1 MNMDDA
7 DMNTALMVDGNAV
20 AGQLMDVFGR
30 DMTIAVARC
39 AGCTREAE
47 MGALMAFTRGPGVVL
62 RCPAC
67 EAAIAARRSYAC
79 LANRNQRGPGG
90 STPPGPVSM
99 LRQPLLLSPLVMAK
113 FAVMLP
119 TLELVGTGLDFRAC
133 LPSV

>member
-39 AGCTREAE
+39 AGCAREAE

-67 EAAIAARRSYAC
+67 EAAIARVVETPTAIYVEARGASFLRLPRYPQSERPRWEHPTRARIH
-79 LANRNQRGPGG
+79 APSAVVVI
-90 STPPGPVSM
+90 ST
-99 LRQPLLLSPLVMAK
+99 
-113 FAVMLP
+113 
-119 TLELVGTGLDFRAC
+119 
-133 LPSV
+133 